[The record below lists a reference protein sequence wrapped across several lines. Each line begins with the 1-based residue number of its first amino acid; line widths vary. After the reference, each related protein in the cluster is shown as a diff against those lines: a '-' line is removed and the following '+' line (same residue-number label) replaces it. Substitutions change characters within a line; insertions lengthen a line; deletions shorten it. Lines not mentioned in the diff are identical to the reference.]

1 MRLWYQMLAALLVL
15 AVGIAYL
22 VTAAVPAIL
31 GIAQVV
37 AGTWLAA
44 AVDWTML
51 RRPHETS

>member
-15 AVGIAYL
+15 AVGIASL